1 MTQEV
6 DMKSISF
13 DRKSAIE
20 LLCTTMSGQVY
31 RDEVQ
36 PFVEY
41 QKRHYTWVQSSAD
54 VHTDQPAIIQLVA
67 CLIDDPQLREE
78 YRRVQ
83 TELER
88 LCEVADL
95 CDKRRSLES
104 VRRKMLGDRQMR
116 SFEDGSIG
124 VESSSAQ
131 SDEPLDVGEPPP
143 LPGSA
148 S

>member
-1 MTQEV
+1 MTQEI
-6 DMKSISF
+6 DMKSTSF

-20 LLCTTMSGQVY
+20 LLRTTMSDQEY
-31 RDEVQ
+31 RAEVQ

-41 QKRHYTWVQSSAD
+41 QNRHYAWVQSSAD

-83 TELER
+83 AELEQ

-95 CDKRRSLES
+95 CDKRRSLAS
-104 VRRKMLGDRQMR
+104 VRRKMLGDRQMH

-124 VESSSAQ
+124 VEPSSAQ
-131 SDEPLDVGEPPP
+131 SNEPLDVGEPPP

-148 S
+148 E